1 MFKIVDKQKKIFFGS
16 NCIGTGT
23 GTVGTYYTA
32 GAGPTTTKNEHKVY
46 GTGTARGK
54 N

>member
-1 MFKIVDKQKKIFFGS
+1 MFKIVDKQKKIFLVATVY
-16 NCIGTGT
+16 CIGTGT

-46 GTGTARGK
+46 GTARGK